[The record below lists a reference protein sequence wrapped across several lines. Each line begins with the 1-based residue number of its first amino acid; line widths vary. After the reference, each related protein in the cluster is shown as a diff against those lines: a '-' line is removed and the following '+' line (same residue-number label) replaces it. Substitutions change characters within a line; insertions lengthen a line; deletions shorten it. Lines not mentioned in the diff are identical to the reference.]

1 MATQENS
8 TQPGDYVQA
17 NGLAIY
23 YEEVGAGAP
32 LLLLH
37 GGTLTASSWRAHGQ
51 AFAQHYRV
59 IMPDSR
65 GHGRTRN
72 PAGALSYRLLADDMV
87 AFVQALGLDK
97 PLICGFSD
105 GGQIALE
112 IGMHYPALA
121 KALVV
126 IGASYKISEQAH
138 NTIQGW
144 GITGPGMVDLTQV
157 QKTLPGMVELWQTAH
172 TPLGGSAAWQTVLGQ
187 ISTLW
192 WTPLAYT
199 EQELQQI
206 TAPTL
211 ILLGD
216 RDEFMAVEEAVELYR
231 LLPQAELAVFPHA
244 THGAVVSGAAG
255 VNPLFM
261 DIVSDFFQRYST
273 QGESTHC

>member
-1 MATQENS
+1 MATEENS
-8 TQPGDYVQA
+8 MQPGHYVQA
-17 NGLAIY
+17 NGLEIY

-32 LLLLH
+32 LLLH
-37 GGTLTASSWRAHGQ
+37 GGTLTSSSWRAHGL

-65 GHGRTRN
+65 GHGRTKN
-72 PAGALSYRLLADDMV
+72 PTGALSYRLMADDMV

-112 IGMHYPALA
+112 VGMRYPALA

-126 IGASYKISEQAH
+126 IGASYKISEQAR
-138 NTIQGW
+138 NTVRGW
-144 GITGPGMVDLTQV
+144 GIAGPGVVDLEQV
-157 QKTLPGMVELWQTAH
+157 QKTLPGAVKQWQTEHA
-172 TPLGGSAAWQTVLGQ
+172 PLGGPDAWQTLLCQ

-211 ILLGD
+211 IMVGD
-216 RDEFMAVEEAVELYR
+216 RDEFMPAEEAAETYR
-231 LLPQAELAVFPHA
+231 FIPQAELAILPHT
-244 THGAVVSGAAG
+244 THGGAVSGASG

-261 DIVSDFFQRYST
+261 DIVSDFFLRYNT
-273 QGESTHC
+273 QGE